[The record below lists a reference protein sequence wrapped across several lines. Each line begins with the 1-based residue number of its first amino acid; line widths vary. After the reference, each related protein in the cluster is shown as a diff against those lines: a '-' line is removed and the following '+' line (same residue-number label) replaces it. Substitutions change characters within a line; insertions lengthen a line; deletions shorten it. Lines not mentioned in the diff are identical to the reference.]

1 MEQCVKRLL
10 QAILQAKPDEDGLS
24 FKEGAGHE
32 DDLSYER
39 ERPDGADET
48 DGVDDGIPDFVQD
61 ATNIYRTKRFI
72 VKQRLTVAHQ
82 GMESAKLVSMDTYY
96 LRTSKRDALYES
108 IFGENRDLNGKRIP
122 AMSYFRSYRE

>member
-1 MEQCVKRLL
+1 MKQSLKELLAALAGVDPEDIEPGANRKELEDMEDVGG
-10 QAILQAKPDEDGLS
+10 ASGSDEM
-24 FKEGAGHE
+24 
-32 DDLSYER
+32 
-39 ERPDGADET
+39 

-96 LRTSKRDALYES
+96 LRTRKRDALYES

-122 AMSYFRSYRE
+122 AMSYFRTYRE

>member
-1 MEQCVKRLL
+1 MKQSLKELLAALADVDPEDIEPGSDRKELEDMEDVGG
-10 QAILQAKPDEDGLS
+10 ES
-24 FKEGAGHE
+24 
-32 DDLSYER
+32 S
-39 ERPDGADET
+39 ADEM
-48 DGVDDGIPDFVQD
+48 DGMDDGIPDFVQD

-122 AMSYFRSYRE
+122 AMSYFRTYRE

>member
-1 MEQCVKRLL
+1 MKQGLKELL
-10 QAILQAKPDEDGLS
+10 AALAGVDPEDIEAGS
-24 FKEGAGHE
+24 NRKELEDLKDVGGA
-32 DDLSYER
+32 S
-39 ERPDGADET
+39 GADET
-48 DGVDDGIPDFVQD
+48 DGMDDGIPDFVQD

-72 VKQRLTVAHQ
+72 VKQRLTVARQ

-96 LRTSKRDALYES
+96 LRTSKRDALYDS

>member
-1 MEQCVKRLL
+1 MKQSLKELLAALAGVDPEDIEPGANRKELEDMEDVGG
-10 QAILQAKPDEDGLS
+10 ASGSDEMG
-24 FKEGAGHE
+24 GM
-32 DDLSYER
+32 
-39 ERPDGADET
+39 
-48 DGVDDGIPDFVQD
+48 DDGIPDFVQD

-122 AMSYFRSYRE
+122 AMSYFRTYRE

>member
-1 MEQCVKRLL
+1 MEDV
-10 QAILQAKPDEDGLS
+10 G
-24 FKEGAGHE
+24 GA
-32 DDLSYER
+32 S
-39 ERPDGADET
+39 GADEM

-122 AMSYFRSYRE
+122 AMSYFRTYRE

>member
-1 MEQCVKRLL
+1 MEQCAKRLL
-10 QAILQAKPDEDGLS
+10 QAILQAKPDEDGRS
-24 FKEGAGHE
+24 FKEGSVREDELSHE
-32 DDLSYER
+32 R
-39 ERPDGADET
+39 ARPSSADEM
-48 DGVDDGIPDFVQD
+48 DGMDDGIPDFVQD

-96 LRTSKRDALYES
+96 LRTSKRDALYDS

>member
-1 MEQCVKRLL
+1 MKQSLKELLAALADVDPEDIELGANRKELEDMEDV
-10 QAILQAKPDEDGLS
+10 G
-24 FKEGAGHE
+24 GA
-32 DDLSYER
+32 S
-39 ERPDGADET
+39 GADEM

>member
-1 MEQCVKRLL
+1 MKQSLKELLAALAGVDPEDIEPGSDRKELEDMEDVGG
-10 QAILQAKPDEDGLS
+10 PS
-24 FKEGAGHE
+24 
-32 DDLSYER
+32 
-39 ERPDGADET
+39 GADET